1 MSAVSPQLPAKLE
14 KRWNIWV
21 FRPIISAYNRIKNNS
36 CMNMLIIRRIMKLNS
51 PKTLCALSIE
61 KLTFQT

>member
-14 KRWNIWV
+14 KRWNIWA

-36 CMNMLIIRRIMKLNS
+36 CTNMYANNTTNNEIKFTKNLVCFVN
-51 PKTLCALSIE
+51 
-61 KLTFQT
+61 